1 MIEVEKNY
9 KEDHILVLLGQLV
22 ILINPVI
29 LSIGYIDI
37 RWYSLAY
44 IFGLIFGLYLIK
56 KLNKIKGNVISV
68 NELDNFFLWAVL
80 GIIIGGR
87 IGYVFFYQ
95 TKLFIDNPLYIFEI
109 WNGGMS
115 FHGGLAGISLSMY
128 IFAKI
133 KNIEFLYLSDLVS
146 VVAPIGLFFG
156 RIANFINTE
165 LIGKPT
171 DFFISVIYPSI
182 DNQPRHPSQLYE
194 AFFEGLILFIILYF
208 YFFKSKNTGLISGM
222 FLILYSLF
230 RFLIEFLREPDSH
243 LGLFFN
249 FISMGQ
255 ILCIPISI
263 FGITLIFYNVYK
275 RKN

>member
-1 MIEVEKNY
+1 MKFIQPSI
-9 KEDHILVLLGQLV
+9 DPI
-22 ILINPVI
+22 I
-29 LSIGYIDI
+29 LSISFIDI

-194 AFFEGLILFIILYF
+194 AFFEGFILFIILYF